1 VGLQIEKGLRLARH
15 ARGRIRRKFAP
26 DFIYEGLVDGSH
38 CEILLRPYGLSGKVN
53 SRDSSTRERALRVLH
68 RAHTVEACGE
78 TEGADMM
85 TTEHLWL
92 SVGFLGQA
100 FFSSRFLVQWIAS
113 ERKKESVV
121 PVSFWFFSIGGGTTL
136 LIYAIYRQDPVFI
149 LGQGAGL
156 VIYLRN
162 LYLIRRKQRRLA
174 EAGA

>member
-1 VGLQIEKGLRLARH
+1 LRVRT
-15 ARGRIRRKFAP
+15 
-26 DFIYEGLVDGSH
+26 V
-38 CEILLRPYGLSGKVN
+38 SGKVN
-53 SRDSSTRERALRVLH
+53 SRDSNTRGHAVRALS
-68 RAHTVEACGE
+68 AI
-78 TEGADMM
+78 GAQMI
-85 TTEHLWL
+85 TAEHFWL

-100 FFSSRFLVQWIAS
+100 FFSSRFIVQWIAS

-156 VIYLRN
+156 FVYLRN

-174 EAGA
+174 QAGA